1 MFKQD
6 TSSTGTQ
13 PRGHEVYVKVRDD
26 VRMYAL
32 KLTGFRNAF
41 VSRVLIVCHV
51 FEFRV
56 CLFVCVC
63 LFSVVRHTEIDL
75 WQRLQG

>member
-1 MFKQD
+1 MFKPD

-13 PRGHEVYVKVRDD
+13 PRDHEVYVKVRDD

-32 KLTGFRNAF
+32 KLTGFRNAS
-41 VSRVLIVCHV
+41 VSRVLMLVVCHM
-51 FEFRV
+51 FEFR
-56 CLFVCVC
+56 VCVC